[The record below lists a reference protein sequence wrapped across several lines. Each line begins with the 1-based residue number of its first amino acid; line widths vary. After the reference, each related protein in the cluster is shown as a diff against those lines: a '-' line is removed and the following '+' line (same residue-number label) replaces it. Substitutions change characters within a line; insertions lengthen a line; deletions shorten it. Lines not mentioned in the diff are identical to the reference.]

1 MAGMREA
8 LALAAGGAGLT
19 FECVPDEGD
28 VVRLLENGM
37 HLMHGP
43 DANADAIATM
53 ACWVIVEQRGESGED
68 AVRAELE
75 VHGFRYV
82 APLEA
87 RFPVS

>member
-28 VVRLLENGM
+28 VVRMLENGK
-37 HLMHGP
+37 HILHGP
-43 DANADAIATM
+43 NANADAIATM

-75 VHGFRYV
+75 LHGFRYV
-82 APLEA
+82 APLESPA
-87 RFPVS
+87 PAA